1 MNSNKVIK
9 GKWNE
14 LYETEQ
20 DLIDDMMKAKSDVNK
35 YRLTELVVGYEYV
48 ESFKR
53 YYKKNGKLTDKQMTQ
68 LKRLASSIY
77 KNIHQ
82 NNGLGSY
89 AEI

>member
-20 DLIDDMMKAKSDVNK
+20 DLIDDMLKTKSNPDK
-35 YRLTELVVGYEYV
+35 YNYLELVRGYGYI
-48 ESFKR
+48 ESFKA

-77 KNIHQ
+77 KNVHQ